1 MIDFLNFN
9 ASAMFSEYY
18 TNSNEDIS
26 PDYDD
31 NFGGWVM
38 SQNMSTTWGK
48 GSKNNN
54 IGWGQAAATSTNNWG
69 KSHYISNAGQTDI
82 VGLTSIASFSY
93 SSSNYCISGTDP
105 TPTITGTSGGAFT
118 AS

>member
-1 MIDFLNFN
+1 
-9 ASAMFSEYY
+9 
-18 TNSNEDIS
+18 
-26 PDYDD
+26 
-31 NFGGWVM
+31 M
-38 SQNMSTTWGK
+38 SDTWGK

-93 SSSNYCISGTDP
+93 SLSLIHISEP
-105 TPTITGTSGGAFT
+105 TRPY
-118 AS
+118 

>member
-1 MIDFLNFN
+1 
-9 ASAMFSEYY
+9 
-18 TNSNEDIS
+18 
-26 PDYDD
+26 
-31 NFGGWVM
+31 M
-38 SQNMSTTWGK
+38 SDTWGK

-54 IGWGQAAATSTNNWG
+54 IGWGQGAVNNNANWG

-93 SSSNYCISGTDP
+93 SASNYCISGTDP

>member
-1 MIDFLNFN
+1 
-9 ASAMFSEYY
+9 
-18 TNSNEDIS
+18 
-26 PDYDD
+26 
-31 NFGGWVM
+31 
-38 SQNMSTTWGK
+38 MSTTWGK